1 MEKDKKIPVEDDR
14 VESDCGHGEAESHD
28 NDRCLCD
35 GHGHCK
41 HSHNKHGHEKSNE
54 CAHLREVD
62 SHGHGEHC
70 ACGHDHVHSCACGHE
85 HGHDHDHGDGGCECC
100 AAKGHVD
107 VNATKKLSI
116 NDFIKPILKISVAA
130 VLAMI
135 AAICQFGAPDDASGG
150 LEIASVVIYCAAYL
164 AVGYEYII
172 QAVKGVFK
180 GDVFNENMLMT
191 VASIGS
197 MALGEY
203 IEGVAVMLLYC
214 IGETLQD
221 AAIARSKG
229 NIVKLLGLKV
239 ESCLRLV
246 GDTAEQV
253 DSGSLRIGDVVLVR
267 KGEKIPSD
275 GVVEEGESAID
286 CSSMT
291 GESMPIEVSAGSEVT
306 GGTVNTGNTIKV
318 RITKRFEDTQAS
330 KILKLVED
338 AQESKPRAQKL
349 ITKFAA
355 IYTPVV
361 FALALIVAFIPPLF
375 YDGYVDALTTVWL
388 KKALVFLVISCPCAL
403 VISIPLAFFAGIG
416 KCSKEGVLV
425 KGGNYLEE
433 MRGITAV
440 CMDKTGT
447 LTKGVFEVT
456 EAVPANG
463 VSIEKLKEVAGVCES
478 MSTHPIAL
486 SISEYSGSREVG
498 GISDYREYAGKGV
511 GCVYEGRELLAGN
524 ISLMR
529 DNCVEITDVYE
540 GYGSV
545 VYFAEDG
552 KQMGYLTLSD
562 SVKEGAADVVRSL
575 KEQGKRVVMLTG
587 DGATGAKHVAEQVG
601 IDEYHSSLL
610 PQDKYEIV
618 ERLKA
623 QREKVMFVGDGLND
637 APAIKAANIGVCVG
651 GLGNDASVEASDV
664 VLSTGSVSGLP
675 SAFKTAKETKKR
687 VTENIVISLVSKF
700 AIMVVSLVWV
710 PIMWLAVIADVGV
723 CIVAIINSVRR

>member
-1 MEKDKKIPVEDDR
+1 
-14 VESDCGHGEAESHD
+14 
-28 NDRCLCD
+28 
-35 GHGHCK
+35 
-41 HSHNKHGHEKSNE
+41 
-54 CAHLREVD
+54 
-62 SHGHGEHC
+62 
-70 ACGHDHVHSCACGHE
+70 
-85 HGHDHDHGDGGCECC
+85 
-100 AAKGHVD
+100 
-107 VNATKKLSI
+107 
-116 NDFIKPILKISVAA
+116 
-130 VLAMI
+130 
-135 AAICQFGAPDDASGG
+135 
-150 LEIASVVIYCAAYL
+150 
-164 AVGYEYII
+164 
-172 QAVKGVFK
+172 
-180 GDVFNENMLMT
+180 
-191 VASIGS
+191 
-197 MALGEY
+197 
-203 IEGVAVMLLYC
+203 
-214 IGETLQD
+214 
-221 AAIARSKG
+221 
-229 NIVKLLGLKV
+229 
-239 ESCLRLV
+239 
-246 GDTAEQV
+246 
-253 DSGSLRIGDVVLVR
+253 
-267 KGEKIPSD
+267 
-275 GVVEEGESAID
+275 
-286 CSSMT
+286 
-291 GESMPIEVSAGSEVT
+291 
-306 GGTVNTGNTIKV
+306 
-318 RITKRFEDTQAS
+318 
-330 KILKLVED
+330 
-338 AQESKPRAQKL
+338 
-349 ITKFAA
+349 
-355 IYTPVV
+355 
-361 FALALIVAFIPPLF
+361 
-375 YDGYVDALTTVWL
+375 
-388 KKALVFLVISCPCAL
+388 
-403 VISIPLAFFAGIG
+403 
-416 KCSKEGVLV
+416 
-425 KGGNYLEE
+425 

-529 DNCVEITDVYE
+529 DNGVEITDVYE

-623 QREKVMFVGDGLND
+623 QGEKVMFVGDGLND